1 MLTVQ
6 HGGFIQQAPVAAP
19 IAPSQTP
26 TLARFPSQP
35 ATPTQNFSP
44 PIFEQIFKNA
54 RFAQGGNAVF
64 EGRIKGTPM
73 PEVSWTRKGAPLVES
88 NKFRMS
94 YNQTT
99 GQVTL
104 QINQIGPGD
113 EGEYTCRA
121 RNAVGE
127 AICSV
132 FIQPEGMPTPQ
143 LHQRRDVVQQ
153 STQHFNQQRIQN
165 NGYSYNVVE
174 EEFKVDT
181 FEYRLLREIQFR
193 EQITIRYAGEMD
205 SQLSTVVDRALGPA
219 SPPLIQVKPR
229 NSKLVEGSDAIFS
242 MKVVAN
248 PKPRM
253 SWFHNGHRIVPSES
267 KYEITYS
274 NNLATLRIK
283 NSSAQDSGHYTL
295 LAENTQGCVVSSAV
309 LAIEPAQENRSFTP
323 AADPYVESNEAAKAL
338 APSFIKVFQDRET
351 QEGKMT
357 RFDCRLTGRPYPEV
371 TWYINQ
377 VQVNDD
383 ATHKILVN
391 ESGNH
396 SLMITNVSRYDGG
409 VVTCVARNKSGEV
422 ATQASLIVLEK
433 EQVVAPKFVERFTT
447 VNVREGE
454 PVRLSAR
461 AVGTP
466 VPRITWQKDGAQVIP
481 NDNLYIG
488 VDGGSTALDIPQA
501 MSCDAG
507 WYQCTA
513 QNVAGSTATRA
524 RLFVEG
530 SKPLY
535 QEQKKLNFPK
545 PTRVIEPEYV
555 KIDLF
560 IKFIFKIL
568 VLFLFRPALEPE
580 VIYLRHV
587 ERARPHQQTLDEDR
601 VYPPPQFI
609 VPLRDISQQE
619 GGKIHFEA
627 RIEPVGDPTMKVE
640 WFLNGK
646 MIVASKFF

>member
-1 MLTVQ
+1 MT
-6 HGGFIQQAPVAAP
+6 
-19 IAPSQTP
+19 
-26 TLARFPSQP
+26 
-35 ATPTQNFSP
+35 P

-54 RFAQGGNAVF
+54 RFAQGGNALF
-64 EGRIKGTPM
+64 EGRIKGSPM
-73 PEVSWTRKGAPLVES
+73 PEVSWTRKGAPMLDS
-88 NKFRMS
+88 GKYHMT

-104 QINQIGPGD
+104 QINAIGPGD

-143 LHQRRDVVQQ
+143 LHQVHKDVVQHSQ
-153 STQHFNQQRIQN
+153 SMLSQQQKTSQN
-165 NGYSYNVVE
+165 NGYSYNVHE

-181 FEYRLLREIQFR
+181 FEYRLLRELQFR
-193 EQITIRYAGEMD
+193 EKITIRYAGEID
-205 SQLSTVVDRALGPA
+205 AQLSNFVDRTIGPA
-219 SPPLIQVKPR
+219 SPPLVQVKPR
-229 NSKLVEGSDAIFS
+229 NSKLIEGSDAIFS

-283 NSSAQDSGHYTL
+283 NASANDSGHYTL

-309 LAIEPAQENRSFTP
+309 LAIETAQELRPFTP
-323 AADPYVESNEAAKAL
+323 AADPYVESTEAAKAL

-357 RFDCRLTGRPYPEV
+357 RFDCRVTGRPYPEV
-371 TWYINQ
+371 SWYINQ

-466 VPRITWQKDGAQVIP
+466 VPRITWQKDSAQLVP

-501 MSCDAG
+501 RLCDAG

-524 RLFVEG
+524 RLFVE
-530 SKPLY
+530 STKPSL

-545 PTRVIEPEYV
+545 PTRVIEPE
-555 KIDLF
+555 
-560 IKFIFKIL
+560 
-568 VLFLFRPALEPE
+568 
-580 VIYLRHV
+580 
-587 ERARPHQQTLDEDR
+587 
-601 VYPPPQFI
+601 
-609 VPLRDISQQE
+609 
-619 GGKIHFEA
+619 
-627 RIEPVGDPTMKVE
+627 
-640 WFLNGK
+640 
-646 MIVASKFF
+646 

>member
-1 MLTVQ
+1 LETARNFSTRIVQ
-6 HGGFIQQAPVAAP
+6 HGGFIQQ
-19 IAPSQTP
+19 ITSAPSTPAALQYTPQPQTP
-26 TLARFPSQP
+26 QP
-35 ATPTQNFSP
+35 QQPTTPTINYAP

-54 RFAQGGNAVF
+54 RFAQGGNAIF
-64 EGRIKGTPM
+64 EGRLKGSPM
-73 PEVSWTRKGAPLVES
+73 PEVSWTRKGAPLFDS
-88 NKFRMS
+88 PKYKMT
-94 YNQTT
+94 YNQTS
-99 GQVTL
+99 GDVTL
-104 QINQIGPGD
+104 TINQIGPGD

-132 FIQPEGMPTPQ
+132 FIQPEGLPAPQ
-143 LHQRRDVVQQ
+143 LQTSRKEYIQSTSQQQQQQRVYQQ
-153 STQHFNQQRIQN
+153 STNKIQS
-165 NGYSYNVVE
+165 NGFSYNSVE

-181 FEYRLLREIQFR
+181 FEYRLLREVHFR
-193 EQITIRYAGEMD
+193 EQITRRYSGEFD

-229 NSKLVEGSDAIFS
+229 NSKLVEGSDATFT
-242 MKVVAN
+242 MKVVGN
-248 PKPRM
+248 PKVRL
-253 SWFHNGHRIVPSES
+253 SWFHNGHRIIPTDAKHEM
-267 KYEITYS
+267 TYS
-274 NNLATLRIK
+274 NNQATLRVK
-283 NSSAQDSGHYTL
+283 NASASDSGHYTL

-309 LAIEPAQENRSFTP
+309 LAIEPAQEQRAFTP
-323 AADPYVESNEAAKAL
+323 AVDNYAESNETAKAL
-338 APSFIKVFQDRET
+338 APTFVKFFQDRET
-351 QEGKMT
+351 QEGKLT
-357 RFDCRLTGRPYPEV
+357 RFDCRVTGRPYPDV

-422 ATQASLIVLEK
+422 AAQANLVVLEK

-454 PVRLSAR
+454 PVRLCAR

-481 NDNLYIG
+481 NDNCYIG
-488 VDGGSTALDIPQA
+488 VDGGATALDIPQA
-501 MSCDAG
+501 MASDAG

-524 RLFVEG
+524 RLFVETY
-530 SKPLY
+530 KP
-535 QEQKKLNFPK
+535 QQMEQRRMNFPK

-555 KIDLF
+555 
-560 IKFIFKIL
+560 
-568 VLFLFRPALEPE
+568 
-580 VIYLRHV
+580 
-587 ERARPHQQTLDEDR
+587 
-601 VYPPPQFI
+601 
-609 VPLRDISQQE
+609 
-619 GGKIHFEA
+619 
-627 RIEPVGDPTMKVE
+627 
-640 WFLNGK
+640 
-646 MIVASKFF
+646 